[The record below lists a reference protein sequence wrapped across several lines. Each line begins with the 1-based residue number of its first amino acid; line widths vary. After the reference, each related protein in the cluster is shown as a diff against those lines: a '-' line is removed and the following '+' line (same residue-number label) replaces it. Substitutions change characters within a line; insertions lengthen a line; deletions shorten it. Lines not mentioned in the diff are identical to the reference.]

1 MIDERGI
8 VQTQLCDCRLQMF
21 EVAGIDGIDPTEDHG
36 MNFLETWKRF
46 ARGMTLIGDGIAD
59 LHVCSRLN
67 VCDEITDIARI

>member
-1 MIDERGI
+1 
-8 VQTQLCDCRLQMF
+8 MF

-36 MNFLETWKRF
+36 MNFLETRKRF